1 MRARSLARVRCRIA
15 RTLKSDGNP
24 TGLLGSLMD
33 RWIPAHMRADANAGA
48 RRLDAAA
55 RAAVIARCAA
65 LMRHFGYPDATG

>member
-1 MRARSLARVRCRIA
+1 MLGADGTVRGTRKVE
-15 RTLKSDGNP
+15 RFWSFDSMG
-24 TGLLGSLMD
+24 
-33 RWIPAHMRADANAGA
+33 AHMRADANAGA